1 MAILNRFSHSSMVG
15 KPFADYLNVSVPLD
29 SSDGL
34 RESLLG
40 VLDQLQNFSEV
51 APGLFKFFNI
61 RLENGKVTLCPFG
74 TVKFG
79 RRGKVATVSTSG
91 GVLRV
96 LRDHS
101 LFNDY
106 LAAIGSF
113 PHRVTMLHA
122 TADFL
127 CADVPAAIHA
137 VKDAAYAGDLALT
150 RKKIQP
156 NQVQH
161 VFGMNV
167 DGKETGTVY
176 LGQRANAD
184 VWAKVYDK
192 RHERLSRG
200 FAEPGSLARVEVACM
215 SAVGATLR
223 DVADPTDIFYHHA
236 GRTLVE
242 APATFSGWEPHGEGY
257 VLGERPERSLF
268 ERFEWLISGSLD
280 IRRAAEMALSLY
292 GRDVAAQALGRKVLA
307 LVCSPL

>member
-15 KPFADYLNVSVPLD
+15 KPFADYLNISVPLD
-29 SSDGL
+29 SSDEL
-34 RESLLG
+34 RDSLLG
-40 VLDQLQNFSEV
+40 VLDGLQNFQEV
-51 APGLFKFFNI
+51 TPGLFKFFVI
-61 RLENGKVTLCPFG
+61 ELENGKVVLRPFG
-74 TVKFG
+74 SVKFG

-91 GVLRV
+91 GVLRL

-101 LFNDY
+101 LFDSY

-127 CADVPAAIHA
+127 CSDVPSAINA
-137 VKDAAYAGDLALT
+137 VKDAAYAGELALT
-150 RKKIQP
+150 RKKILP
-156 NQVQH
+156 KHCKH
-161 VFGMNV
+161 VFNLDV

-176 LGQRANAD
+176 LGQKDNAD

-192 RHERLSRG
+192 RNERLSRG

-215 SAVGATLR
+215 SDVGVTLR

-236 GRTLVE
+236 GRTLVDV
-242 APATFSGWEPHGEGY
+242 PPDFQGWEAHGEGY

-280 IRRAAEMALSLY
+280 IRRAAEMALALY

-307 LVCSPL
+307 LVTSPM

>member
-1 MAILNRFSHSSMVG
+1 MAILSRFSHTSMVG
-15 KPFADYLNVSVPLD
+15 RPFADYLNVSVPLD

-34 RESLLG
+34 RDAILG
-40 VLDQLQNFSEV
+40 VLDQLGNFNEI
-51 APGLFKFFNI
+51 APGLFQFYIVGVKKGVVVPI
-61 RLENGKVTLCPFG
+61 PLG

-79 RRGKVATVSTSG
+79 RRGKVATVSASG
-91 GVLRV
+91 AVLRA
-96 LRDHS
+96 LREHS
-101 LFNDY
+101 LFDQY

-127 CADVPAAIHA
+127 CVDVPAAIQA
-137 VKDAAYAGDLALT
+137 VKLSAYDGDLALT
-150 RKKIQP
+150 RKRVLPTQC
-156 NQVQH
+156 QH
-161 VFGMNV
+161 VFSV
-167 DGKETGTVY
+167 DCDGKETGTLY

-200 FAEPGSLARVEVACM
+200 FADPGSLARVEVACM

-242 APATFSGWEPHGEGY
+242 APPSFSGWVPHGEGY
-257 VLGERPERSLF
+257 VLGDRPERSLF
-268 ERFEWLISGSLD
+268 DRFEYLISGSLD
-280 IRRAAEMALSLY
+280 IRRLAEMALALY
-292 GRDVAAQALGRKVLA
+292 GRDVAPQALGRKVIA
-307 LVCSPL
+307 LVTSPV